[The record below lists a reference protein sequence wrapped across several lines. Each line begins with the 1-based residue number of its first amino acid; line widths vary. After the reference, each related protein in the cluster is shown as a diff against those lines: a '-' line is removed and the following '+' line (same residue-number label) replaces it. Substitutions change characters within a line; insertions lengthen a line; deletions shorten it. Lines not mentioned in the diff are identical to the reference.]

1 MSLARKWVCI
11 GLTYYFLRACII
23 IYPMWTQ
30 NTQGEQ
36 WLIIAQSVLGIFILT
51 IVLYSFKYDIGPIVW
66 SLYLQAILFILS
78 NFNIYRAKNYNNYIG
93 LNNLASM
100 FSVVFTVTNTLLAS
114 MVSE

>member
-1 MSLARKWVCI
+1 M
-11 GLTYYFLRACII
+11 
-23 IYPMWTQ
+23 
-30 NTQGEQ
+30 
-36 WLIIAQSVLGIFILT
+36 LGIFILT

-114 MVSE
+114 MVSEQVIQSYVITTVIFIGTLLTLIYQDFDFEDVTEHTT